1 MADGHYEPN
10 RAGWAEFA
18 MSPELLEA
26 CMAEAR
32 KGKRFAES
40 IAPRSGDER
49 GKPYADSFDVEAT
62 TVTWRRGPR
71 VAAKLVND
79 APHAAAVEWGNK
91 QTPEAHR
98 VLGRTAAYLGAS

>member
-1 MADGHYEPN
+1 MADARYVPN
-10 RAGWAEFA
+10 KAGWDKIA

-32 KGKRFAES
+32 KGKRFAEA

-62 TVTWRRGPR
+62 VVTWRRGPR
-71 VAAKLVND
+71 VAAQLVND
-79 APHAAAVEWGNK
+79 APHAAAVEWGNT
-91 QTPEAHR
+91 QTPEPHR
-98 VLGRTAAYLGAS
+98 VLGRTAAYLGAN